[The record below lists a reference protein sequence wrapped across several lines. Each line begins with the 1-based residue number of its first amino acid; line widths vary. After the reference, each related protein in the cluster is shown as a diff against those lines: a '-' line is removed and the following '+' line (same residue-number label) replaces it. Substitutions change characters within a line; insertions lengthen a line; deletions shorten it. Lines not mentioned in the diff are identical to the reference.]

1 MGGGVPPDR
10 DLSRYLGVPSLF
22 RGGFSETPSVAMGK
36 SESDAVS
43 MTLALW
49 SALKAHP
56 AGHLRPN
63 EPRIFE
69 PGKPIDFLGHR
80 LTLQGKKVRIEPTP
94 ENLKKYSFAVERG
107 VARIVDAT
115 SSTARANRARG
126 ITAICLLVVRGVQA
140 VGWSPRSKGEG
151 SRSN

>member
-1 MGGGVPPDR
+1 
-10 DLSRYLGVPSLF
+10 
-22 RGGFSETPSVAMGK
+22 MGK

-115 SSTARANRARG
+115 SSTARANRARELRRYVCSWCAAFKLWDG
-126 ITAICLLVVRGVQA
+126 APARRAKDLGRIDKII
-140 VGWSPRSKGEG
+140 G
-151 SRSN
+151 SI